1 MVAGL
6 SRVSEIVVEV
16 LLELE
21 DCQLSEALLRS
32 LIPESNLRLRGVSF
46 EVSRVD
52 CAIKLVFKSS
62 DPRAL
67 IPSFSN
73 SLRLASMVI
82 EFLRDLTESS
92 K

>member
-1 MVAGL
+1 MASPSG
-6 SRVSEIVVEV
+6 VSEIIVEV

-52 CAIKLVFKSS
+52 CGIKLVFKGSE
-62 DPRAL
+62 PRAL

-82 EFLRDLTESS
+82 EVLRGLAESS
-92 K
+92 E